1 MEKGIN
7 YINDKI
13 IKSEKNIGLT
23 IEKNKLNDATYKIY
37 RFDNNNNLLE
47 CQLRKNNEILWSRF
61 LNE

>member
-1 MEKGIN
+1 MDKGIN

-13 IKSEKNIGLT
+13 IKSEHNIGLT

-37 RFDNNNNLLE
+37 RFDNDNNLLE
-47 CQLRKNNEILWSRF
+47 CQLRKNNEVLWSRF